1 MLIRCGLVLICLAIA
16 GVPATLAQG
25 EGEAPEESPVARA
38 VVCTDVIDREPQGAA
53 DSFGSGV
60 ERLFCFTEIRGL
72 EGTTITHA
80 WIHEGKTRAKVDLP
94 VRSNRWRTWSTKKIS
109 PGWTGQWQVKI
120 LDADGIVL
128 STQDFVVE

>member
-1 MLIRCGLVLICLAIA
+1 MLIRCGLLLACLVLLGSA
-16 GVPATLAQG
+16 GSLAQ
-25 EGEAPEESPVARA
+25 ESEAPESPVARA
-38 VVCTDVIDREPQGAA
+38 VVCADVVDREPVGAGA
-53 DSFGSGV
+53 TFDPGV
-60 ERLFCFTEIRGL
+60 GRLFCFTEIRGL

-80 WIHEGKTRAKVDLP
+80 WIHEGTTRARVELP

-109 PGWTGQWQVKI
+109 ADWKGQWQVKI

>member
-1 MLIRCGLVLICLAIA
+1 MFTRCGLALVCLVLA
-16 GVPATLAQG
+16 GVSPARSQ
-25 EGEAPEESPVARA
+25 EQDAPPSPVERA
-38 VVCTDVIDREPQGAA
+38 VVCTDVVEREPVGAA
-53 DSFGSGV
+53 ESFPGDVS
-60 ERLFCFTEIRGL
+60 RLFCFTEIRGL

-80 WIHEGKTRAKVDLP
+80 WIHDGKTRARVELP

-109 PGWTGQWQVKI
+109 PAWTGHWQVKV